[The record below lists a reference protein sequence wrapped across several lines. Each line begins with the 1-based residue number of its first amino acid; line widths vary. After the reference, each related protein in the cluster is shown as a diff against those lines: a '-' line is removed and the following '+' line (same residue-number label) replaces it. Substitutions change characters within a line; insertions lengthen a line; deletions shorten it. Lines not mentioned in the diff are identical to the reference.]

1 MEYLFEALVIIIA
14 LCIPLVFVVLFL
26 HELIKG
32 LGSST
37 AITPKQ
43 ENPYQDS

>member
-1 MEYLFEALVIIIA
+1 MEYVFEALVIIIS

-37 AITPKQ
+37 VITSKQ
-43 ENPYQDS
+43 ENPYQES